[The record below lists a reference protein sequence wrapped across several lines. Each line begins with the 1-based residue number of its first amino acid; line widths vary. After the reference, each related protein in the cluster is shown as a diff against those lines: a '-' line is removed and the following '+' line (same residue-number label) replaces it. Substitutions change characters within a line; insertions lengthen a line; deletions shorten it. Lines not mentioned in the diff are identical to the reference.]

1 MLPFK
6 QILCPV
12 DFSGLSALALR
23 YAELMAGRSGGLVTA
38 VHATTFEAPA
48 YFSQSRLQELERQF
62 HEAQEEAHQAL
73 EKFANGNRGV
83 QTLVVDARPVAAIL
97 WTAERVGADLIVMG
111 THGRSGFERYRMGS
125 VAERILHESTVPV
138 LTVRETPGREEPA
151 IRKVL
156 CPVNDSA
163 AARKALDLAAEVASA
178 FGAALVVAHVEEEG
192 AQKREEL
199 CRTVPD
205 EVRGKCQVEE
215 ILRQGNPAEEIVRLA
230 GEQNADLLV
239 MGAQHKA
246 FADTTVIGTTTARAV
261 RHAPCPVLTIIQ
273 QAR

>member
-12 DFSGLSALALR
+12 DFSDLSALALR
-23 YAELMAGRSGGLVTA
+23 YAELLAGRSGGLVTA

-62 HEAQEEAHQAL
+62 HEAQEEARQAL
-73 EKFANGNRGV
+73 EKFAGGNHGIH
-83 QTLVVDARPVAAIL
+83 TLVVDARPVAAIL

-111 THGRSGFERYRMGS
+111 TRGRSGFERYRMGS

-138 LTVRETPGREEPA
+138 LTVRETPGRQDLA

-156 CPVNDSA
+156 CPVNNSS
-163 AARKALDLAAEVASA
+163 AARKALDLAAELASA
-178 FGAALVVAHVEEEG
+178 FDAALVVAHVEEAGSQTE
-192 AQKREEL
+192 EEL
-199 CRTVPD
+199 CRAVPD
-205 EVRGKCQVEE
+205 EVRGKCRVEE
-215 ILRQGNPAEEIVRLA
+215 IVRKGNAAEEIVRLA

-239 MGAQHKA
+239 LGAQHKA
-246 FADTTVIGTTTARAV
+246 FADTTVIGTTTARVV

-273 QAR
+273 QA